1 LRVLLIST
9 PYPREE
15 NPLPPLSL
23 TYLAGALERE
33 GVDVQI
39 MDFLVAR
46 YHPQKLRR
54 KLAEYRPQLVGVT
67 CVTMNSGLATK
78 ILRVC
83 KDFDPN
89 ITTVIGG
96 PHASFTPDETLR
108 RAPWVDVIA
117 IGEGETTLVEL
128 CHQVASA
135 GDYGRVA
142 GIAFADEGTVVKTAP
157 RPLLEDLDQ
166 LPLPARHLL
175 PLARYQALGVPCTV
189 TTSRGCPYGCI
200 FCSAHQMFG
209 RKVHFRSPGLVVDE
223 IEMLYRDFGFNQ
235 INIVDDT
242 FTVNHDH
249 AGQVCEEILK
259 RDLNIAWSTYARVD
273 NVTGDLMTLMRR
285 AGCETVLFGIESSD
299 ENILKTIR
307 KGITPEDIR
316 RGVKIACGAG
326 FRVLTSFIFGL
337 PGETPDSVRNTMAF
351 ADELNKNYGAEY
363 AFHVLAPMP
372 GTELYERAA
381 DYSLHF
387 LTRNWANYDA
397 NRPVVELP
405 TISKE
410 AVKKAMAS
418 YEQAIEQVWDQIR
431 CRAAEGDDRS
441 RKTIDD
447 IEARTFIW
455 KVLQG
460 DLIDKLG
467 KIATLDT
474 ADPAGATAG
483 LARCIAQ
490 KLDSPYETALNQIEL
505 LVQKALISPAPAG
518 RGVRWQWSSIPQTRL
533 ENTSQLHKST

>member
-1 LRVLLIST
+1 MRVLLIST

-33 GVDVQI
+33 SIDVQI

-46 YHPQKLRR
+46 YHPQNLRR
-54 KLAEYRPQLVGVT
+54 KLAEYRPQLVGIT
-67 CVTMNSGLATK
+67 CVTMNSNLATR
-78 ILRVC
+78 ILKVC

-89 ITTVIGG
+89 ITTVMGG
-96 PHASFTPDETLR
+96 PHASFTPDETLLK
-108 RAPWVDVIA
+108 APWVNVIV

-128 CHQVASA
+128 CRQVASA
-135 GDYGRVA
+135 GDYNMVA
-142 GIAFADEGTVVKTAP
+142 GVAFVDKGIVVKTAP
-157 RPLLEDLDQ
+157 RPLLEDLDR

-175 PLARYQALGVPCTV
+175 PLSRYQALGVPCTI

-223 IEMLYRDFGFNQ
+223 IEMLYRDFGFTQ

-242 FTVNHDH
+242 FTVNHEH

-259 RDLNIAWSTYARVD
+259 RDLNISWSTYARVD
-273 NVTGDLMTLMRR
+273 NVTEDLVSLMRR

-299 ENILKTIR
+299 ENILETIR

-316 RGVKIACGAG
+316 RGVRIACAAG

-337 PGETPDSVRNTMAF
+337 PGESPDTVPNTIAF

-363 AFHVLAPMP
+363 AFHILAPMP
-372 GTELYERAA
+372 GTELYEKAS
-381 DYSLHF
+381 DYGLRF

-410 AVKKAMAS
+410 AVKEAMAS
-418 YEQAIEQVWDQIR
+418 YEQAIEQVWHQIK
-431 CRAAEGDDRS
+431 CRAAEGDDQCK
-441 RKTIDD
+441 KTIDD
-447 IEARTFIW
+447 IEARAFVW

-467 KIATLDT
+467 KITATDA
-474 ADPAGATAG
+474 ADPVTSTTG
-483 LARCIAQ
+483 LALRIAQ
-490 KLDSPYETALNQIEL
+490 KLDSPYELALNQIEL
-505 LVQKALISPAPAG
+505 LVQKGLISLVPAG
-518 RGVRWQWSSIPQTRL
+518 KGARWQWSGIP
-533 ENTSQLHKST
+533 

>member
-108 RAPWVDVIA
+108 RAPWVDVIV

-285 AGCETVLFGIESSD
+285 AGCETVLFGIESSN

>member
-1 LRVLLIST
+1 MRVLLIST

-108 RAPWVDVIA
+108 RAPWVDVIV

-142 GIAFADEGTVVKTAP
+142 GIAFADEGRVVKTAP

-223 IEMLYRDFGFNQ
+223 IEMLHRDFGFRQ

-259 RDLNIAWSTYARVD
+259 RDLNISWSTYARVD